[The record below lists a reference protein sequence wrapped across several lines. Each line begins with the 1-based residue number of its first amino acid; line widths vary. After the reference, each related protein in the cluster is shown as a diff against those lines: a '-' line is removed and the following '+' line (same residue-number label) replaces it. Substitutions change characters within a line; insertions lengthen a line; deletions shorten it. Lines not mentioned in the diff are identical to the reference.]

1 MCSRRFASLGEGG
14 RKAEWDPPGLFYS
27 LPRRK
32 ASKNDAKPGH
42 CVAIALWTYGIWGAI
57 SFLDCERRP
66 SESLTWGV
74 SRQGMSSLAHKFI
87 SCGRFGIQGPSPI
100 ARPGGFLSRSTSH
113 SVAARDGC
121 TKIPLAAG
129 GAREDETILNSG
141 FLRPW
146 LTAVRLPGSAR
157 TDQVLEDWRI
167 R

>member
-66 SESLTWGV
+66 SESLKSINRRFESSCADPAAALCETRFPGDFSW
-74 SRQGMSSLAHKFI
+74 SRRHE
-87 SCGRFGIQGPSPI
+87 PSPWVETQI
-100 ARPGGFLSRSTSH
+100 GEARFRLAP
-113 SVAARDGC
+113 AR
-121 TKIPLAAG
+121 AG
-129 GAREDETILNSG
+129 R
-141 FLRPW
+141 R
-146 LTAVRLPGSAR
+146 SAR
-157 TDQVLEDWRI
+157 LSSRPSETYRPPVAPAPERSAKPPEATGFSGDHAQE
-167 R
+167 